1 MRRWPACVLLLVIV
15 AVGASILMHGQTPPA
30 SDQKAPAFEVASVKP
45 NTSGEN
51 RIMIGIQPGG
61 GFRAIGA
68 PLRELIGLAYGIPQP
83 LTSFMVGGPNWIDTD
98 HFDIIAKADHDW
110 QANANG
116 PPADFPP
123 MIQTLLADRFKL
135 TVHHDRREM
144 PIYALV
150 AARADGVLGV
160 QLHISTTDCAA
171 VTAAARA
178 RGTVPA
184 PPPPGERSPCGM
196 RMFPG
201 ALAGGATSMTQL
213 ANAIGR
219 FVGRTVVDRS
229 GLTGVY
235 DLDLKWTPENL
246 PQRAAGTSP
255 DQPITING
263 ISIDPNG
270 PSIFTALQ
278 EQLGLKLESTKGPVD
293 VLVIDHVERPTPD

>member
-1 MRRWPACVLLLVIV
+1 MRHLHVLLSG
-15 AVGASILMHGQTPPA
+15 AVVLSLN
-30 SDQKAPAFEVASVKP
+30 APAGLRAQAGDRVTFEVASVKP
-45 NTSGEN
+45 NTSAGTGM
-51 RIMIGIQPGG
+51 MIGIQPGG
-61 GFRAIGA
+61 GFRATGA

-83 LTSFMVGGPNWIDTD
+83 LTSFMVGGPNWIDAD

-110 QANANG
+110 QASTNG
-116 PPADFPP
+116 PPAEFPP
-123 MIQTLLADRFKL
+123 MLQALLADRFKL
-135 TVHHDRREM
+135 MVHRDRREM

-150 AARADGVLGV
+150 VARSDGVLGP
-160 QLHISTTDCAA
+160 QLHKSTTDCAA
-171 VTAAARA
+171 LASAARA

-184 PPPPGERSPCGM
+184 PPPPGGRLPCGM

-201 ALAGGATSMTQL
+201 ALAGGAASMAQL
-213 ANAIGR
+213 TNAIGR

-246 PQRAAGTSP
+246 PQRAAGTPP
-255 DQPITING
+255 DQPINFNG

-270 PSIFTALQ
+270 PSIFTAVQ

-293 VLVIDHVERPTPD
+293 VLVIDHVEKPTPD